1 MRFSERTP
9 VHRFHKGVFFI
20 MNFFS
25 LMIKL
30 GILLLFFFLGLSL
43 QTDLIQMM
51 EGDDEKSAVSVS
63 FKKAAEQESRQCQAN
78 KKRQKFNLIIDIIDI
93 SASLTI
99 FLLGLAGSLICKT
112 GFGGTVRELETLYIP
127 FVFANVSNG
136 CLAFLSSIF
145 RKF

>member
-1 MRFSERTP
+1 MSF
-9 VHRFHKGVFFI
+9 
-20 MNFFS
+20 
-25 LMIKL
+25 
-30 GILLLFFFLGLSL
+30 
-43 QTDLIQMM
+43 QTDLIQTM
-51 EGDDEKSAVSVS
+51 EGDEKPSFSVS
-63 FKKAAEQESRQCQAN
+63 FLKAAEQESRQCQAN